1 MQRIG
6 VLYATREGQARKVAE
21 HIHAALLARGL
32 WVSIHD
38 VKDSESV
45 AAFARSEAVVI
56 VGSVHVGKHEAELV
70 EFIRAHRP
78 ALEAMPAA
86 FLSVCSSESAAEHG
100 ATPEARAAGA
110 EHVAKQLRT
119 FAEATG
125 WHPARVLPIAGA
137 LLYTHYNPLVRW
149 VMKHASK
156 TDGLPT
162 DTSRD
167 YEFTDWGAIDALAT
181 KLADEMHASLFSIP
195 LAKTREAGQFEGSS

>member
-1 MQRIG
+1 MQRME

-21 HIHAALLARGL
+21 HIHAALLTRGIE
-32 WVSIHD
+32 VSIHD
-38 VKDSESV
+38 VKDVESV

-70 EFIRAHRP
+70 EFVRSHRP
-78 ALEAMPAA
+78 ALDAMPAA
-86 FLSVCSSESAAEHG
+86 FLSVCSSESAAEQG

-110 EHVAKQLRT
+110 QHVADQLRA

-125 WHPARVLPIAGA
+125 WHPARVVPVAGA
-137 LLYTHYNPLVRW
+137 LVYTHYNPLVRW

-162 DTSRD
+162 DTSKD

-181 KLADEMHASLFSIP
+181 RLADEMHAALLSTP
-195 LAKTREAGQFEGSS
+195 PAKTRKVDHAEGSS